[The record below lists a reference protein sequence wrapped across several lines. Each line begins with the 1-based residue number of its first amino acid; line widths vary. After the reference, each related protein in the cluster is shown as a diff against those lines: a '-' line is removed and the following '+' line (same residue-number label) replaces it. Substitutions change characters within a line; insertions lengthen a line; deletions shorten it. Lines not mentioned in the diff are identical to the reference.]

1 MYRYLIRNRRIY
13 VFVLVAII
21 AALLG
26 TGFSFVLSRML
37 DMAQS
42 GSNEQLLAMLLFAV
56 GYVLITVMFEYLFS
70 FLKYLI
76 LKETKLELKDD
87 ILHSILNK
95 SINEFER
102 QNSSFYLNEMTTKND
117 MIVELYFKNLLG
129 IPYFIFSFVSAV
141 VACIY
146 LNWVML
152 IVMFVFSLL
161 TVFVTNK
168 AGKNIEKTS
177 KVFSDILPEYTQK
190 VKDYFEG
197 IKVIKVFK
205 SESLI
210 EKEHLNINVRLEN
223 ARLQNVKSMMLANY
237 SGEIVGLIS
246 TVFVTAIA
254 AALAL
259 NGYITIGAVL
269 AFSQLMGKIVS
280 PISVFV
286 DMRSQLKTVKPVL
299 VELNEIIG
307 DRNESIE
314 TDYVSDFGS
323 SIKFDHVSFSYT
335 DEQDQIIDNCSFE
348 INGNSKVLISGKSGS
363 GKSTIIAL
371 LLKFYEGYKGTIL
384 IGGKDLRTVPYEK
397 LYSKIGY
404 LSQTPFIFEDTIRN
418 NVSLFNSSISD
429 VEIISVLEKVGLKPL
444 LDSLPNGL
452 ETPLK
457 DLGNNLSGGEKQRI
471 SLARVMLL
479 DKEILILD
487 EFETGLDTETKEIIE
502 NTILSL
508 KNKIII
514 TISHDISDDHKRKYD
529 IIYTIKDGKM
539 VA

>member
-1 MYRYLIRNRRIY
+1 MYRYLIKNRRMYI
-13 VFVLVAII
+13 FVLVAII

-26 TGFSFVLSRML
+26 TGFSYVISKML

-42 GSNEQLLAMLLFAV
+42 GNNEQLFALLLFATI
-56 GYVLITVMFEYLFS
+56 YVVVTVMFEYLFS

-76 LKETKLELKDD
+76 LKETKLELKGDL
-87 ILHSILNK
+87 LHSILNK
-95 SINEFER
+95 SINEYEHK
-102 QNSSFYLNEMTTKND
+102 NSSFYLNEMTTKND
-117 MIVELYFKNLLG
+117 MIVDLYFKNLLG
-129 IPYFIFSFVSAV
+129 IPYFLFSFASAV

-146 LNWVML
+146 LNWIML
-152 IVMFVFSLL
+152 IVMFGFSLL

-197 IKVIKVFK
+197 IKVIKVFR

-210 EKEHLNINVRLEN
+210 EKEHLNINTRLEN

-286 DMRSQLKTVKPVL
+286 DMRTQLKTVKPVL
-299 VELNEIIG
+299 AELNEIIN
-307 DRNESIE
+307 DSNEGLE
-314 TDYVSDFGS
+314 TAFTSNIGT
-323 SIKFDHVSFSYT
+323 SIKFDNVSFSYS
-335 DEQDQIIDNCSFE
+335 DEQEQIIDNCSFE
-348 INGNSKVLISGKSGS
+348 INGNNKVLISGKSGS

-384 IGGKDLRTVPYEK
+384 IGGQDLRSVPCET

-418 NVSLFNSSISD
+418 NVSLFDSSITD
-429 VEIISVLEKVGLKPL
+429 AAIIAILEKVGLKPL
-444 LDSLPNGL
+444 LDSLPDGL
-452 ETPLK
+452 NTPLK
-457 DLGNNLSGGEKQRI
+457 NLGNNLSGGEKQRI

-508 KNKIII
+508 KDKIII
-514 TISHDISDDHKRKYD
+514 SISHDMSDDHKRKYD